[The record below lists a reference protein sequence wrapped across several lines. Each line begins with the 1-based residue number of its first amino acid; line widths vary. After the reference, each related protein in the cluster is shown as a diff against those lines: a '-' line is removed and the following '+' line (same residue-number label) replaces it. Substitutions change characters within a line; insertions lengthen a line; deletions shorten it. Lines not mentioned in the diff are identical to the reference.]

1 MKDIHIINAAARTL
15 VSTTQAIW
23 QWAYGL
29 ELHITGID
37 LPEVFEAHLCNDGDA
52 VTKTATGQSGVVKIY
67 DEYLETGKDIFCYL
81 FLHDAETDGRTVR
94 KIVIPIKK
102 REKPSDIEPTP
113 VQQDVITQAI
123 GALNHAV
130 VQTAQDVES
139 ANASAESARADAESA
154 QASAT
159 TAVESAQS
167 AQASATSASQS
178 ATSAEQSAQSASQSA
193 TSASAS
199 ASSAERDAERA
210 EMAARESGYFDVE
223 IDERDHL
230 IYTRTDNVRVDFALD
245 NSGHLIMEE
254 D

>member
-1 MKDIHIINAAARTL
+1 MTEIHIVDAIARTPEC
-15 VSTTQAIW
+15 TTPAVW
-23 QWAYGL
+23 QYAYGL
-29 ELHITGID
+29 ELRISGVT
-37 LPEVFEAHLCNDGDA
+37 LPETFELQMCNEGDSE
-52 VTKTATGQSGVVKIY
+52 TKTAVGQNGVVLIY

-94 KIVIPIKK
+94 KIIIPIKR
-102 REKPSDIEPTP
+102 REPPSDLEPTP
-113 VQQDVITQAI
+113 VEQDVITQAI
-123 GALNHAV
+123 GALNRAV
-130 VQTAQDVES
+130 AQTAQDVES
-139 ANASAESARADAESA
+139 ADASAESAKADAESA

-167 AQASATSASQS
+167 AQASATSASAS
-178 ATSAEQSAQSASQSA
+178 ATSASQSA
-193 TSASAS
+193 TSARQSASSASAS
-199 ASSAERDAERA
+199 ASSAERDADRA
-210 EMAARESGYFDVE
+210 EMAAMGSGYFDVE

>member
-52 VTKTATGQSGVVKIY
+52 VTKTATGQNGVVLIY

-113 VQQDVITQAI
+113 VQQDAITQAI
-123 GALNHAV
+123 GLLNRAV
-130 VQTAQDVES
+130 AQTAQDVES
-139 ANASAESARADAESA
+139 ADASAESARADAESA

-159 TAVESAQS
+159 S
-167 AQASATSASQS
+167 ASASAD
-178 ATSAEQSAQSASQSA
+178 SASQSA
-193 TSASAS
+193 TSASQS
-199 ASSAERDAERA
+199 ASSASQSASNASRDADRA
-210 EMAARESGYFDVE
+210 EQAAAESGN
-223 IDERDHL
+223 IIL
-230 IYTRTDNVRVDFALD
+230 IPV
-245 NSGHLIMEE
+245 EE